1 MQRQTKTKYIFIT
14 GGVISGLGKGIVTS
28 SIGKMLQFRGFK
40 VTACKIDPYI
50 NFDAGTLRP
59 TEHGEVWV
67 TEDGGEIDQDLG
79 HYERFLDI
87 EVSRSHNITTGQVY
101 YEVIKRE
108 REGKYLGQTV
118 QPIPH
123 VTDEIKR
130 RIRQVAK
137 DSGTDFLLVEVGG
150 TVGDYENILFL
161 EAARQMK
168 LEKETVLYIHV
179 AYLPIPRSLGEMKTK
194 AVQHSVRELRNIGIQ
209 PDFIIGRSETYLDD
223 ARKKKIA
230 LFCNVNE
237 EDVISD
243 PDIENIYKL
252 PLIFEEEHFGEK
264 ILSKLGIENVK
275 PNDREWREFVNK
287 VENLKEE
294 VRIGIVGK
302 YFDIGRFQL
311 PDSYISVIE
320 AIKHAAWFNDRKP
333 RLRWIDSKLFEE
345 GDENLSNL
353 RLVDGIIVPGG
364 FGTTGIEGKIKA
376 IKYARENNIP
386 FLGLCLG
393 LQLAVVE
400 FARNVCSLERANSSE
415 IDPDTPHP
423 VIDLLPEQK
432 EILKKSKY
440 GATMRLGA
448 QIVKIKPRTLAYELY
463 GKREVTERFRHRY
476 EINPEYVPI
485 LERHGFIFSGTT
497 PDDRIMQI
505 GELPN
510 HPFFIGS
517 QFHPE
522 FTSRPLRPNP
532 LFKGF
537 IKACIDARCKGKVE
551 KIGAIPVDY

>member
-1 MQRQTKTKYIFIT
+1 MHSECRTRYIFVT

-28 SIGKMLQFRGFK
+28 SIGKMLQFRGFR
-40 VTACKIDPYI
+40 VSACKIDPYI

-87 EVSRSHNITTGQVY
+87 NIPKSHNITTGQVY
-101 YEVIKRE
+101 YEVIRKE
-108 REGKYLGQTV
+108 RRGKYLGQTV

-130 RIRQVAK
+130 RIRRIAR
-137 DSGTDFLLVEVGG
+137 DSGADFLLVEIGG

-168 LEKETVLYIHV
+168 LEKEDVLYVHV

-194 AVQHSVRELRNIGIQ
+194 AVQHSVRELRNFGIQ
-209 PDFIIGRSETYLDD
+209 PDFIIGRSETYLDET
-223 ARKKKIA
+223 RKKKIA

-243 PDIENIYKL
+243 PDVENIYEL
-252 PLIFEEEHFGEK
+252 PLIFERERFGDK
-264 ILSKLGIENVK
+264 ILAKLGISGVVSRDE
-275 PNDREWREFVNK
+275 EWRKFVEK
-287 VENLKEE
+287 VEGLSDE
-294 VRIGIVGK
+294 VEVGIVGK

-311 PDSYISVIE
+311 PDSYVSVIE
-320 AIKHAAWFNDRKP
+320 AIKHAAWFNDRRP
-333 RLRWIDSKLFEE
+333 SLRWIDSKILE
-345 GDENLSNL
+345 GGGDFSSLDK
-353 RLVDGIIVPGG
+353 VDGIVVPGG
-364 FGTTGIEGKIKA
+364 FGTTGIEGKIEA
-376 IKYARENNIP
+376 IRYARERGIP

-393 LQLAVVE
+393 FQLAVVE
-400 FARNVCSLERANSSE
+400 FARNVCGLRDANSSE
-415 IDPDTPHP
+415 IDPHTPYP
-423 VIDLLPEQK
+423 VIDLLPEQR
-432 EILKKSKY
+432 EILRKSRY

-448 QIVKIKPRTLAYELY
+448 QIVKIKPGTLAYSLY
-463 GKREVTERFRHRY
+463 GASEVRERFRHRY
-476 EINPEYVPI
+476 EINPDYVGT
-485 LERHGFIFSGTT
+485 LEKAGFMFSGTT
-497 PDDRIMQI
+497 PDGRIMQI

-532 LFKGF
+532 LFNGF
-537 IKACIDARCKGKVE
+537 IRACIKRRSVKSG
-551 KIGAIPVDY
+551 

>member
-1 MQRQTKTKYIFIT
+1 MQTRYIFIT

-50 NFDAGTLRP
+50 NYDAGTLRP

-87 EVSRSHNITTGQVY
+87 NIPKSHNITTGQVF

-130 RIRQVAK
+130 RIRKIAEESK
-137 DSGTDFLLVEVGG
+137 ADFVLVEIGG
-150 TVGDYENILFL
+150 TVGDYENVLFL
-161 EAARQMK
+161 EAARQMR
-168 LEKETVLYIHV
+168 LEGEKVLYVHV
-179 AYLPIPRSLGEMKTK
+179 AYLPMPKSLGEMKTK
-194 AVQHSVRELRNIGIQ
+194 AVQHSVRELGNFGIQ
-209 PDFIIGRSETYLDD
+209 PDFIIGRADTYLDD
-223 ARKKKIA
+223 VRKKKIA
-230 LFCNVNE
+230 LFCNVNV

-243 PDIENIYKL
+243 PEIENIYKL
-252 PLIFEEEHFGEK
+252 PLIFEEEKFGDK
-264 ILSKLGIENVK
+264 ILAKFGFPPIKPRNEEWKRFIE
-275 PNDREWREFVNK
+275 K
-287 VENLKEE
+287 VENIKES
-294 VRIGIVGK
+294 VNVGIVGK
-302 YFDIGRFQL
+302 YFDIGRFRL

-320 AIKHAAWFNDRKP
+320 AIKHASWHNDRKP
-333 RLRWIDSKLFEE
+333 VIEWIDSKTFEE
-345 GDENLSNL
+345 NEEKLSML
-353 RLVDGIIVPGG
+353 DKVDGIIVPGG
-364 FGTTGIEGKIKA
+364 FGKTGIEGKIMA
-376 IKYARENNIP
+376 IKHAREKNIP

-400 FARNVCSLERANSSE
+400 FARNVCGLKDANSAE

-440 GATMRLGA
+440 GATMRLGG
-448 QIVKIKPRTLAYELY
+448 QVVKIKPSTLAYRLY
-463 GKREVTERFRHRY
+463 KRTEVVERFRHRY
-476 EINPEYVPI
+476 EINPEYVGI
-485 LERHGFIFSGTT
+485 LESHGFVFSGMT
-497 PDDRIMQI
+497 PDGRIMQI
-505 GELPN
+505 GEIPE
-510 HPFFIGS
+510 HGFFIGS

-522 FTSRPLRPNP
+522 FTSRVLKPNP
-532 LFKGF
+532 LFNGF
-537 IKACIDARCKGKVE
+537 IKACKRRKRETLSVTQS
-551 KIGAIPVDY
+551 

>member
-1 MQRQTKTKYIFIT
+1 MHTRYIFIT
-14 GGVISGLGKGIVTS
+14 GGGISGLGKGIVTS

-50 NFDAGTLRP
+50 NYDAGTLRP

-87 EVSRSHNITTGQVY
+87 NIPKSHNITTGQVF

-130 RIRQVAK
+130 RIRKVAEESK
-137 DSGTDFLLVEVGG
+137 ADFVLVEIGG
-150 TVGDYENILFL
+150 TVGDYENVLFL

-168 LEKETVLYIHV
+168 LEKEEVLYVHV
-179 AYLPIPRSLGEMKTK
+179 AYLPIPKSLGEMKTK
-194 AVQHSVRELRNIGIQ
+194 AVQHSVRELGNFGIQ
-209 PDFIIGRSETYLDD
+209 PDFIIGRADIPLDD
-223 ARKKKIA
+223 VRKKKIA

-243 PDIENIYKL
+243 PEIENIYKL
-252 PLIFEEEHFGEK
+252 PLIFEEEKFGDK
-264 ILSKLGIENVK
+264 ILSKFGLPPIKPRNEEWKRFIE
-275 PNDREWREFVNK
+275 K
-287 VENLKEE
+287 VEKIKENIK
-294 VRIGIVGK
+294 IGIVGK
-302 YFDIGRFQL
+302 YFDIGRFRL

-320 AIKHAAWFNDRKP
+320 AIKHASWHNNRKP
-333 RLRWIDSKLFEE
+333 IIEWIDSKTFEE
-345 GDENLSNL
+345 EEKNLSIL
-353 RLVDGIIVPGG
+353 DKVDGIIVPGG
-364 FGTTGIEGKIKA
+364 FGKTGIEGKIMA

-393 LQLAVVE
+393 LQRAVVE
-400 FARNVCSLERANSSE
+400 FARNVCGLKDANSAE

-440 GATMRLGA
+440 GATMRLGG
-448 QIVKIKPRTLAYELY
+448 QLVKIIPGTLAHRLY
-463 GKREVTERFRHRY
+463 KRTEVIERFRHRY
-476 EINPEYVPI
+476 EINPEYVET
-485 LERHGFIFSGTT
+485 LKAHGFVFSGMT
-497 PDDRIMQI
+497 PDERIMQI
-505 GELPN
+505 GEIPK
-510 HPFFIGS
+510 HRFFIGS

-522 FTSRPLRPNP
+522 FTSRILKPNP
-532 LFKGF
+532 LFNGF
-537 IKACIDARCKGKVE
+537 IQASIKRTRENTLTKQD
-551 KIGAIPVDY
+551 

>member
-1 MQRQTKTKYIFIT
+1 MQTRFIFIT

-40 VTACKIDPYI
+40 VSACKIDPYI

-87 EVSRSHNITTGQVY
+87 NIPKSHNITTGQVY
-101 YEVIKRE
+101 NEVITKE
-108 REGKYLGQTV
+108 RAGKYLGQTV

-130 RIRQVAK
+130 RIRENAK
-137 DSGTDFLLVEVGG
+137 GSRVEFFLVEIGG

-168 LEKETVLYIHV
+168 LEKDSVLYVHV
-179 AYLPIPRSLGEMKTK
+179 AYLPIPKSLGEMKTK
-194 AVQHSVRELRNIGIQ
+194 AVQHSVRELRDIGIQ
-209 PDFIIGRSETYLDD
+209 PDFIIGRGDTYLDD
-223 ARKKKIA
+223 VRKKKIA

-243 PDIENIYKL
+243 PEIDNIYKL
-252 PLIFEEEHFGEK
+252 PLIFEQEKFGDK
-264 ILSKLGIENVK
+264 ILAKFDIQLTK
-275 PNDREWREFVNK
+275 PQDKEWREFIEK
-287 VENLKEE
+287 VDEIKKE
-294 VRIGIVGK
+294 VKIGIVGK
-302 YFDIGRFQL
+302 YFDIGKFQL

-320 AIKHAAWFNDRKP
+320 AIKHAAWHNDRKP
-333 RLRWIDSKLFEE
+333 SISWIDSKQFEDKE
-345 GDENLSNL
+345 ENLKILEN
-353 RLVDGIIVPGG
+353 VDGVIVPGG
-364 FGTTGIEGKIKA
+364 FGKTGVEGKIA
-376 IKYARENNIP
+376 AVKYAREKGIP
-386 FLGLCLG
+386 YLGLCLG

-400 FARNVCSLERANSSE
+400 FARNVCGLKGADTAE
-415 IDPDTPHP
+415 IVPDTPYP

-440 GATMRLGA
+440 GATMRLGG
-448 QIVKIKPRTLAYELY
+448 QTVKIRRGTLAYKLY
-463 GKREVTERFRHRY
+463 NCEEVVERFRHRY
-476 EINPEYVPI
+476 EINSDYVKI
-485 LERHGFIFSGTT
+485 LEKNGFVFSGMT
-497 PDDRIMQI
+497 PDSRIMQI
-505 GELPN
+505 GELPK

-522 FTSRPLRPNP
+522 FTSRVLKPNP
-532 LFKGF
+532 LFNGF
-537 IKACIDARCKGKVE
+537 IKACITKT
-551 KIGAIPVDY
+551 